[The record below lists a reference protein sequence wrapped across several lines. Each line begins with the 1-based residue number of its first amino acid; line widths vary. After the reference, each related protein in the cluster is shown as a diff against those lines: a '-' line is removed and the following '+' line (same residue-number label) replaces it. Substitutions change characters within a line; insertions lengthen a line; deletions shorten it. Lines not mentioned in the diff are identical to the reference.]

1 MGEGRTGRETKESRR
16 EEEEGGGEEQVGE
29 WTKTKRG
36 KMFQS
41 IFFLVVF
48 IPN

>member
-1 MGEGRTGRETKESRR
+1 MGEGRTGRETKASRR
-16 EEEEGGGEEQVGE
+16 EEEEGGGKEHVGE

-36 KMFQS
+36 KVVQPVP
-41 IFFLVVF
+41 FLVVF